1 MRQDLVDNIY
11 WLGHAS
17 FLLKVGNKNIYIDPY
32 SIPEGLPKADIILI
46 THPHFDHL
54 SPQDIEKVERKGTVV
69 VLPKESKDKLTHPN
83 AVYMVPGQEVTLG
96 EFVIRTIPAYN
107 LEKSFHPKEKG
118 WVGYIV
124 ETPIGSVYHAGDTDL
139 IPEMEGIKV
148 DVALLPVGGTY
159 TMDWAQAVEAAKKM
173 DVGVAIPMHWG
184 KIVGSSRDAELFAKN
199 FEKALIK
206 KAGYEKE

>member
-1 MRQDLVDNIY
+1 MRQDLVNNIY

-17 FLLKVGNKNIYIDPY
+17 FLLRIGDKNIYIDPY
-32 SIPEGLPKADIILI
+32 SIQEDLPKADIILI

-54 SPQDIEKVERKGTVV
+54 SPQDIEKVERKGTVA
-69 VLPKESKDKLTHPN
+69 VLPEESKNKFTYPN
-83 AVYMVPGQEVTLG
+83 AVHVIPGQEVTLG

-107 LEKSFHPKEKG
+107 MEKSFHPKEKG

-139 IPEMEGIKV
+139 IPEMEGLKV

-159 TMDWAQAVEAAKKM
+159 TMDWAQALEAARKM
-173 DVGVAIPMHWG
+173 DVEVVIPMHWG
-184 KIVGSSRDAELFAKN
+184 RIVGSSRDAELFAKN

-206 KAGYEKE
+206 KVGYEKE